1 MGRISRRMDAGDS
14 AAADETWMRRA
25 LELGRRGEGRTRPNP
40 PVGAVIVRDGQVLGE
55 GWHHRAGGPHAEI
68 EAIAGLTPG
77 QTAGATLYVT
87 LEPCSTQGRTPPCT
101 EAILRSGIARVVAS
115 AVDPN
120 PKHRGRGLRLLARN
134 GVSVPRGVCRSEGE
148 ALLAPFAK
156 WVTSGLPYLTL
167 KMGMT
172 LDGRIADHQHQ
183 SRWIT
188 GPAARGE
195 VRQLRRR
202 VDAILVG
209 AHTATLDNPSL
220 RWSARAALNPKR
232 IVLDARGQLALDSKV
247 LADGQ
252 AANTIVVT
260 TSAMPAGRRAAIEAT
275 GARLWTCGRGAR
287 VNLRLLLAKA
297 GQEGLLHVLCEGGGE
312 LAAQL
317 VREGFVDEYWFYIAP
332 LFLGGGGVPVLGG
345 AGWRLAEGPALRIT
359 DARQVGQ
366 DVLIRALPV
375 GRSKYLKDEN
385 VSGKARGEGLVARR

>member
-1 MGRISRRMDAGDS
+1 MATKSRQMDVAGS

-25 LELGRRGEGRTRPNP
+25 LALGRRGEGRTRPNP
-40 PVGAVIVRDGQVLGE
+40 PVGAVIVRDGRVIGE
-55 GWHHRAGGPHAEI
+55 GWHRRAGGPHAEI
-68 EAIAGLTPG
+68 EALARLPPD
-77 QTAGATLYVT
+77 QTSGATLYVT

-101 EAILRSGIARVVAS
+101 EAILRSGIARVVVS

-120 PKHRGRGLRLLARN
+120 PKHRGRGLRLLARHGVAVTR
-134 GVSVPRGVCRSEGE
+134 GVSRREGE

-156 WVTSGLPYLTL
+156 WVTSGRPYLTL

-188 GPAARGE
+188 GPAARCE

-209 AHTATLDNPSL
+209 AHTAVRDNPSL

-232 IVLDARGQLALDSKV
+232 ILLDARGQLALDDKV
-247 LADGQ
+247 FTDGQ
-252 AANTIVVT
+252 SENTIVVA
-260 TSAMPAGRRAAIEAT
+260 TSGISSERRAAIEAT

-287 VNLRLLLAKA
+287 VNLRLLLARA
-297 GQEGLLHVLCEGGGE
+297 GKEGLLHVLCEGGGE

-317 VREGFVDEYWFYIAP
+317 VREGLVDDYWFYVAP

-345 AGWRLAEGPALRIT
+345 AGWTLADGPPLQIT
-359 DARQVGQ
+359 DVRRVGQ
-366 DVLIRALPV
+366 DVLIRALP
-375 GRSKYLKDEN
+375 
-385 VSGKARGEGLVARR
+385 GKR

>member
-1 MGRISRRMDAGDS
+1 MGTKNRQMDAMAS
-14 AAADETWMRRA
+14 VATDETWMRRA

-40 PVGAVIVRDGQVLGE
+40 PVGALIVRDGQVIGE
-55 GWHHRAGGPHAEI
+55 GWHRRAGDPHAEI
-68 EAIAGLTPG
+68 EALAGLAPD

-101 EAILRSGIARVVAS
+101 DAILRSGIARVVVS

-120 PKHRGRGLRLLARN
+120 PKHRGRGLRLLARH
-134 GVSVPRGVCRSEGE
+134 GVAVSRGVCRREGE

-188 GPAARGE
+188 GTAARGE

-209 AHTATLDNPSL
+209 AHTAMRDNPSL

-232 IVLDARGQLALDSKV
+232 IVLDARGELALDAKV
-247 LADGQ
+247 LTDGQ
-252 AANTIVVT
+252 GANTIIIT
-260 TSAMPAGRRAAIEAT
+260 TAAVPAARRAAIEAT
-275 GARLWTCGRGAR
+275 GARLWTGGRGRR
-287 VNLRLLLAKA
+287 VNLRLLLARA
-297 GQEGLLHVLCEGGGE
+297 GEEGLLHVLCEGGGE

-317 VREGFVDEYWFYIAP
+317 VREDLVDDYWFYVAP

-345 AGWRLAEGPALRIT
+345 PGWRLADAPPLAIT
-359 DARQVGQ
+359 DVRQVGR
-366 DVLIRALPV
+366 DVLIRALP
-375 GRSKYLKDEN
+375 
-385 VSGKARGEGLVARR
+385 GKR